1 MNIKTVLTFSILI
14 MFITASCDA
23 QVKDKILKSE
33 KMVTLTKHKE
43 INDKFAFELQKSDS
57 EWQKTLSPEE
67 YYILRQKG
75 TERPFTSALE
85 ENYDGG
91 SYTCAACGNELF
103 TSDAKFDSGCGW
115 PSFYEALDPNK
126 IITKTDTSHGM
137 VRTEIMCAKCGGHLG
152 HVFDDGPKDKTG
164 LRYCVNGGSLK
175 FNKK

>member
-1 MNIKTVLTFSILI
+1 MNTKTVLTFSILI
-14 MFITASCDA
+14 MFITSACDA
-23 QVKDKILKSE
+23 QVKDKIFKSE
-33 KMVTLTKHKE
+33 KMVTLTNHKE
-43 INDKFAFELQKSDS
+43 INDKFSFELQKSDS
-57 EWQKTLSPEE
+57 EWQNTLSAEE

-91 SYTCAACGNELF
+91 LYTCAACGNELF
-103 TSDAKFDSGCGW
+103 TSDAKFNSGCGW
-115 PSFYEALDPNK
+115 PSFFEALDPNK
-126 IITKTDTSHGM
+126 IVTKTDTSHGM

>member
-1 MNIKTVLTFSILI
+1 MNTKTVLTFSILI
-14 MFITASCDA
+14 MFITSACDA

-43 INDKFAFELQKSDS
+43 INDKFAFELQKPDS
-57 EWQKTLSPEE
+57 EWQNALSPEE

-91 SYTCAACGNELF
+91 LYTCAACGNELF
-103 TSDAKFDSGCGW
+103 NSDAKFNSGCGW
-115 PSFYEALDPNK
+115 PSFYESLDPNK
-126 IITKTDTSHGM
+126 IVTKTDSSHGM